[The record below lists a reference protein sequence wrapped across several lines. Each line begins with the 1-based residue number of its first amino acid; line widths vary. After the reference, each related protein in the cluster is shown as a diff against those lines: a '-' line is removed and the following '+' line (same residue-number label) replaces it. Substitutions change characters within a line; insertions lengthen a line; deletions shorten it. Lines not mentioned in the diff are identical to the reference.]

1 MGITRVH
8 LIIKNPS
15 QPGRT
20 FEGNFLVDSGA
31 TYTVVPKNILHELGI
46 KPQREEIIS
55 LADGTFIKRDVGSA
69 LYEYQ
74 GIESA
79 APVLFGEK
87 DDSALLGV
95 LTLEAMGLVLDP
107 LKRKLYKATLRM

>member
-8 LIIKNPS
+8 LTIQNPA
-15 QPGRT
+15 QPHKK

-31 TYTVVPKNILHELGI
+31 TYTVVPKNILRDLGI
-46 KPQREEIIS
+46 TPEREEIIA
-55 LADGTFIKRDVGSA
+55 LADGTTIKRQLGNA
-69 LYEYQ
+69 LYEYE
-74 GIESA
+74 GIKSA

-95 LTLEAMGLVLDP
+95 VTIEAMGLVLDP
-107 LKRKLYKATLRM
+107 LKRKLYKAYLRM